1 MREITVGRAHV
12 PYRVM
17 GEGRPLVLVHGGSPG
32 SKAWDGVA
40 GAFTGTST
48 VVLPDLSGSDAARD
62 DGGELTVELLVEQ
75 LTAVISDLGKGPAD
89 VVGHSMGASVAAA
102 LAAVRPDLVRSVVS
116 VTGWAGRGDEYLRN
130 AFTVWRDLAGDGD
143 TFARYT
149 MLIAFSREHLAAI
162 GPAAVAELA
171 TAFRPH
177 PGRLRQIDLASR
189 LDVRD
194 LLPGIQAPTLVI
206 GCARDTLIS
215 AEYSR
220 ALAADIPGASYEE
233 VDSGHIVMAER
244 PTEFVK
250 LVRDFIHPG

>member
-1 MREITVGRAHV
+1 MRELTVGAARV

-75 LTAVISDLGKGPAD
+75 LEAVISDLGAGPAD
-89 VVGHSMGASVAAA
+89 VVGHSMGASVVAT
-102 LAAVRPDLVRSVVS
+102 LAAVRPDLVRNVVL
-116 VTGWAGRGDEYLRN
+116 VAGWTGRGDAYLRN
-130 AFTVWRDLAGDGD
+130 ALTVWRDLAGDGD

-149 MLIAFSREHLAAI
+149 MLIAYSREHLASI
-162 GPAAVAELA
+162 GPAAVEELA
-171 TAFRPH
+171 GAYRPH
-177 PGRLRQIDLASR
+177 AGRLRQIDLALR

-194 LLPGIQAPTLVI
+194 LLPQVQAPTLVI
-206 GCARDTLIS
+206 GCAHDALIS
-215 AEYSR
+215 VAYSR
-220 ALAADIPGASYEE
+220 ELAAAIPGASYAE
-233 VDSGHIVMAER
+233 VDSGHNVTAER

-250 LVRDFIHPG
+250 LVRDFIHTG